1 MDASL
6 SVPITSFLDKSGIE
20 GQEGKIMSYLFDA
33 DGDGKISFEETI
45 QASGFMET
53 DGMIHNL

>member
-1 MDASL
+1 
-6 SVPITSFLDKSGIE
+6 
-20 GQEGKIMSYLFDA
+20 MSYLFDA